1 MRVEV
6 ADVTH
11 AGHREDNQDRSV
23 VVTGRHA
30 AMLAVFDGMGG
41 HADGGRA
48 AELGCEV
55 ALASFRAERHPLL
68 DPLGFLARTLGLAH
82 EAVVAAGLE
91 LPMQYRPRA
100 TCALCLVQQ
109 GAAYWI
115 HLGDAR
121 AYQLRQGRVVTRT
134 RDHTRVEQLLAEGVI
149 TEEEVLNHP
158 LRNFVDSCVGGD
170 PFQPEFFL
178 SGRRALRPGDVL
190 ALCSDGV
197 WSGVRDNDLAAAL
210 TAEDKSVVEAAK
222 AVVARA
228 VRASAPYSDNATL
241 AALRWL
247 GDQENR

>member
-11 AGHREDNQDRSV
+11 AGHREDNQDRSMV
-23 VVTGRHA
+23 VSGRHA

-41 HADGGRA
+41 HAHGSRA
-48 AELGCEV
+48 AEVGCEV
-55 ALASFRAERHPLL
+55 ALTSFRAERHPLL

-82 EAVVAAGLE
+82 EAVVHAGLQ
-91 LPMQYRPRA
+91 LPLEYRPRA
-100 TCALCLVQQ
+100 TCAMCLVQQ

-121 AYQLRQGRVVTRT
+121 VYQLRHGQVLVRT
-134 RDHTRVEQLLAEGVI
+134 RDHTRVEQLLMEGVI
-149 TEEEVLNHP
+149 TEEQVLDHP

-170 PFQPEFFL
+170 PGQPEFFL
-178 SGRRALRPGDVL
+178 SGRRSLQPGDVL

-197 WSGVRDNDLAAAL
+197 WSGVRDDDLAAAL
-210 TAEDKSVVEAAK
+210 TADGTGMVDAAK
-222 AVVARA
+222 GVVARA

-247 GDQENR
+247 GE

>member
-1 MRVEV
+1 LRVEV

-23 VVTGRHA
+23 VASGRHA
-30 AMLAVFDGMGG
+30 ALLAVFDGMGG
-41 HADGGRA
+41 HAHGSRA
-48 AELGCEV
+48 AELGCEL

-82 EAVVAAGLE
+82 QAVVAAGLA
-91 LPMQYRPRA
+91 LPLEYRPRA
-100 TCALCLVQQ
+100 TCAVCLVQH

-121 AYQLRQGRVVTRT
+121 AYHLRQGRVVTRT
-134 RDHTRVEQLLAEGVI
+134 RDHTRVEQLLVEGVI
-149 TEEEVLNHP
+149 TEEQVLDHP

-170 PFQPEFFL
+170 PGQPEFFL
-178 SGRRALRPGDVL
+178 SGRRTLQPGDVL

-197 WSGVRDNDLAAAL
+197 WSGIRDNDLAAAL
-210 TAEDKSVVEAAK
+210 TARDTSLVEAAK
-222 AVVARA
+222 GVVARA

-247 GDQENR
+247 GDQE

>member
-23 VVTGRHA
+23 VASGRHA

-48 AELGCEV
+48 AEVGCEV

-68 DPLGFLARTLGLAH
+68 DPLGFLARTLALVH
-82 EAVVAAGLE
+82 EAVVDVGLE
-91 LPMQYRPRA
+91 LPLQYRPRA
-100 TCALCLVQQ
+100 TCALCVVQQ
-109 GAAYWI
+109 GAAYWV

-149 TEEEVLNHP
+149 TEEQVLDHP

-170 PFQPEFFL
+170 PDQPEFFL
-178 SGRRALRPGDVL
+178 SGRRPLQVGDVL

-197 WSGVRDNDLAAAL
+197 WSGIRDGDLARAL
-210 TAEDKSVVEAAK
+210 TANGSDIVESAKGVVTK
-222 AVVARA
+222 A

-247 GDQENR
+247 GQ

>member
-55 ALASFRAERHPLL
+55 VLASFRAERHPLL
-68 DPLGFLARTLGLAH
+68 DPLGFLARTLGFAH
-82 EAVVAAGLE
+82 EAVAGAGLE
-91 LPMQYRPRA
+91 LPLQYRPRA

-109 GAAYWI
+109 GSAYWI

-121 AYQLRQGRVVTRT
+121 AYQLREGRVVVRT

-149 TEEEVLNHP
+149 TEEQVLSHP

-170 PFQPEFFL
+170 PDQPEFFL
-178 SGRRALRPGDVL
+178 SGRRPLQEGDVL

-197 WSGVRDNDLAAAL
+197 WSGVKDGDLAQAL
-210 TAEDKSVVEAAK
+210 TDHASGIVDAAK
-222 AVVARA
+222 GVVAKA

-247 GDQENR
+247 GN

>member
-1 MRVEV
+1 LRVEV

-197 WSGVRDNDLAAAL
+197 WSGVRDNDLAATL